1 MQNPAS
7 PGRVLV
13 LLAAALALPCAAQT
27 SAPAAQAA
35 TERPAQYPVVR
46 GVSYNESHVIGLDGK
61 DVSTVAMSVQVLKIG
76 ARGN

>member
-1 MQNPAS
+1 MQNPVS

-13 LLAAALALPCAAQT
+13 LSAAALALPCAAQ
-27 SAPAAQAA
+27 SAPAVQAA
-35 TERPAQYPVVR
+35 TERPAPYPAVR

-61 DVSTVAMSVQVLKIG
+61 DVSTVAMSVRVLKIG

>member
-1 MQNPAS
+1 MQNPVS

-13 LLAAALALPCAAQT
+13 LSAAALVLPCAAQ
-27 SAPAAQAA
+27 SAPA
-35 TERPAQYPVVR
+35 VR

-61 DVSTVAMSVQVLKIG
+61 DVSTVAMSVRVLKIG

>member
-13 LLAAALALPCAAQT
+13 LLAAALALPGAAQT
-27 SAPAAQAA
+27 SAPA
-35 TERPAQYPVVR
+35 VR